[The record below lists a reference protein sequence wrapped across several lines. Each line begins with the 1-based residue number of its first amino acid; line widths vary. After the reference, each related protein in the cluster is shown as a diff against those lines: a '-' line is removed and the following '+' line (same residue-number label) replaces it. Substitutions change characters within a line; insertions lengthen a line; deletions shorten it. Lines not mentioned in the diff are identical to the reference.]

1 MRTSRWLPLVAS
13 FVMQSPPVQAEEA
26 APKQASAEKAASKQ
40 PSAEKAPPDRV
51 HLGATSVT
59 VVDEGEK
66 VDDVITRVRNAKS
79 SSASASKAKQAEAA
93 GQAANAPSGTG
104 PRQDGRADLR
114 RERENEAARPGAGR
128 SQDGHRELPA
138 TVHPRSEKKQRR

>member
-1 MRTSRWLPLVAS
+1 MRPSRWLPLVAS
-13 FVMQSPPVQAEEA
+13 FVMQSPLVQAEEA

-66 VDDVITRVRNAKS
+66 VDDVITRIRNAKS
-79 SSASASKAKQAEAA
+79 GTANKAKPGEASRQEGNVPA
-93 GQAANAPSGTG
+93 GSGA
-104 PRQDGRADLR
+104 RQDGRAELRGERETAVRAGADRSQNER
-114 RERENEAARPGAGR
+114 RERPGA
-128 SQDGHRELPA
+128 
-138 TVHPRSEKKQRR
+138 VHPRSEKKQRR